1 MRGMYMLKAWRSM
14 ALGALIAVPV
24 MAQKPDFSG
33 TWKLNVAT
41 SFLGSDHPAKD
52 YEMTK
57 IFVQRPGMIEQ
68 TDIAEHVSM
77 VNIPLPD
84 SKVTTELV
92 ADGQEHEATRPA
104 PFPGMQP
111 YKTRTLAEWQGSTLV
126 VTESAQFFGGRA
138 ISKRRY
144 FLSDDGLHL
153 IELVEGHSIFNDT
166 EQRLV
171 FDKQLQ

>member
-1 MRGMYMLKAWRSM
+1 MSRAWTAI
-14 ALGALIAVPV
+14 ALGAVTAISA
-24 MAQKPDFSG
+24 MAQKPDLSG
-33 TWKLNVAT
+33 TWKLNLAT
-41 SFLGSDHPAKD
+41 SFLGGEHPAKD

-57 IFVQRPGMIEQ
+57 IFVQKPGSIEQ
-68 TDIAEHVSM
+68 TDIALHVSI

-84 SKVTTELV
+84 SKVTSELV

-111 YKTRTLAEWQGSTLV
+111 YKVHTLTEWQGGTLL
-126 VTESAQFFGGRA
+126 VTESAQSFGGLSTA
-138 ISKRRY
+138 KRRY
-144 FLSDDGLHL
+144 FLSDDGMHL
-153 IELVEGHSIFNDT
+153 IELVEGHSTFGDT